1 MHQVL
6 HIGIL
11 ASTLLGAAGLI
22 LLVLWPFVSDAPLP
36 EVTKRAL
43 AALVVVAAGLLLFEW
58 RYVH

>member
-22 LLVLWPFVSDAPLP
+22 LLVLWPLVSDAPLP
-36 EVTKRAL
+36 DVTKRAL
-43 AALVVVAAGLLLFEW
+43 AALVIVAAALLLTEW